1 MVLIFIQ
8 TWTELTGYLVDLFK
22 IQRGSNTSAYA
33 QIWIAFFA
41 SGIMHAQSMLLLP
54 FPAEITLS
62 ERSTGIMAFFVWQ
75 ALAITLEDIAQWM
88 WKKTISPTGKK
99 SQMTT
104 VIGYIWVIM
113 SFWISLPWAAD
124 VMMRVRLTEKSFL
137 GFTVMRG
144 LVQKLPIS

>member
-1 MVLIFIQ
+1 
-8 TWTELTGYLVDLFK
+8 
-22 IQRGSNTSAYA
+22 
-33 QIWIAFFA
+33 
-41 SGIMHAQSMLLLP
+41 
-54 FPAEITLS
+54 
-62 ERSTGIMAFFVWQ
+62 MAFFVWQ